1 MTQQPILTTT
11 ASLFYTTISTKGDK
25 LNLILNLYNTT
36 KEFINIPFHVTI
48 DNTQQVHSP
57 LTYSLTLKYPKIAKF
72 LLDKGADVNFKTS
85 PDEETPIHI
94 AARNGY
100 EEIVKLLIDNPRINL
115 NSLNKN
121 NETCFNIALR
131 SSHMAIYNLIIQKI
145 KNQKLS
151 LTSYDKYKKR
161 TNSKKNKDN
170 TNTGTTTTTTAT
182 TSTKANKKSKSPLSC
197 MNSNSN
203 TNTNNI
209 SMVSTGSQ
217 TQSKYALIY
226 KLYIGSTK
234 SMHSP
239 VLYINLSNEHKQHKL
254 LSYTHTQ
261 TTTNTTNDDH
271 KRMKHLE
278 CEIKQLKAS
287 NEELVSSKQ
296 QLQSTID
303 ELEQKMKTLAK
314 EVNI

>member
-1 MTQQPILTTT
+1 MTQQPILTTS

-25 LNLILNLYNTT
+25 LTLILNLYNTT

-72 LLDKGADVNFKTS
+72 LLEKGADVNFKTL

-170 TNTGTTTTTTAT
+170 ANTGTTTTTTTTTAT

-197 MNSNSN
+197 TNSNSN

-217 TQSKYALIY
+217 TQSKY
-226 KLYIGSTK
+226 
-234 SMHSP
+234 SMH
-239 VLYINLSNEHKQHKL
+239 LYTL
-254 LSYTHTQ
+254 YTP
-261 TTTNTTNDDH
+261 
-271 KRMKHLE
+271 
-278 CEIKQLKAS
+278 I
-287 NEELVSSKQ
+287 
-296 QLQSTID
+296 
-303 ELEQKMKTLAK
+303 
-314 EVNI
+314 